1 MIVPTLPSRPEN
13 TCYVS
18 GTVVTRGHNNL
29 HISLIDY

>member
-1 MIVPTLPSRPEN
+1 MLTSKPEN

-18 GTVVTRGHNNL
+18 GGVVSCGPNDL